1 MDNQVTDKD
10 VVRLIIRQIGELR
23 VPVSEEAL
31 WAGLHTIA
39 KNLSALLEAMEDRD
53 AAAAEAGGPD
63 GENAP
68 AGMAIDRAD
77 DPEPEGKNAPAGM
90 AIDRADDPEPEGWPG
105 SLDA

>member
-31 WAGLHTIA
+31 WAGLRTIA
-39 KNLSALLEAMEDRD
+39 QNLSALLEAMEHRD
-53 AAAAEAGGPD
+53 AAAAEAGAPD
-63 GENAP
+63 GENAPAAEAGAPDGGNAP

-77 DPEPEGKNAPAGM
+77 DPEPEG
-90 AIDRADDPEPEGWPG
+90 
-105 SLDA
+105 